1 MRFARALYQRF
12 QGLVHEMAK
21 FGVVGAIN
29 TVLHFGLFNLLHLKF
44 GWGPLT
50 SNGIAIAVAATSSY
64 FMNRHWTFRHRA
76 RTGAGREYSLFFLLN
91 GVGWVISQA
100 CVGITTYVLG
110 LTGALASNGALVVG
124 VALGM
129 GFRFATYK
137 RWVFLPLEGE
147 VEGPGGPGG
156 GTPPQPAPVAP
167 PTRASGHP
175 TRHPTGHPSTNGQAP
190 VHAHGQADGRG
201 DGPGAPRPSSPARP
215 PARPP
220 ADDRVADPAAEWPA
234 DRAAER
240 PGDAATAQAGTGW

>member
-1 MRFARALYQRF
+1 VRFARALYQRF
-12 QGLVHEMAK
+12 QVLVHEMAK

-29 TVLHFGLFNLLHLKF
+29 TVLHFGLFNLLHLKY

-91 GVGWVISQA
+91 GVGWIISQA

-110 LTGALASNGALVVG
+110 LTGALASNAALVVG

-137 RWVFLPLEGE
+137 RWVFLPLEDDE
-147 VEGPGGPGG
+147 PVEPVASEAPAGPVG
-156 GTPPQPAPVAP
+156 GTPAEPGTSPARPAAVAP
-167 PTRASGHP
+167 GPGRPES
-175 TRHPTGHPSTNGQAP
+175 NGQAP
-190 VHAHGQADGRG
+190 
-201 DGPGAPRPSSPARP
+201 APAPARP
-215 PARPP
+215 PAG
-220 ADDRVADPAAEWPA
+220 DPAA
-234 DRAAER
+234 DRAGR
-240 PGDAATAQAGTGW
+240 SGDAATAQAGTGW